1 MSKIITVLVE
11 VVIFTAL
18 IAIIA
23 GSATDAQNNLSGAAK
38 TLVGL
43 IGLFVVIGFVLM
55 LLKQM
60 GVKTGNR

>member
-11 VVIFTAL
+11 VVIFTSL

-23 GSATDAQNNLSGAAK
+23 SSATDAESNLSGAAK
-38 TLVGL
+38 TMVGL
-43 IGLFVVIGFVLM
+43 IALFVTIGFVLM

-60 GVKTGNR
+60 GVKTGR